1 MKVGNH
7 ELWRMDSKVLDWMK
21 DNVPSTAVV
30 LELGGGAGSIDL
42 HKHWT
47 GWTVEHDFQWYQW
60 LERKGVPAIYSPL
73 RDGWY
78 GLAPRTVRKL
88 QTADVVIIDGPPSTL
103 RPNAA
108 HHLHH
113 IKEGAIVVYDDAH
126 RSRVRKMVVGEVLA
140 TIKCDH
146 GRRSIIA
153 KHPCL
158 TAPSNNVAAHG

>member
-1 MKVGNH
+1 MKRGKH
-7 ELWRMDSKVLDWMK
+7 EDWKMDTKVLDWMK
-21 DNVPSTAVV
+21 DNLPQDAVV
-30 LELGGGAGSIDL
+30 LELGGGAGSVDL

-47 GWTVEHDFQWYQW
+47 GWTVEHDYQWYQW

-103 RPNAA
+103 RPNAV

-113 IKEGAIVVYDDAH
+113 IKAGATVIYDDAH
-126 RSRVRKMVVGEVLA
+126 RTAIRDMVVGNIIEVIA
-140 TIKCDH
+140 SGR
-146 GRRSIIA
+146 GRRTIIA
-153 KHPCL
+153 EHPCQA
-158 TAPSNNVAAHG
+158 APSNKDAAHG